1 MWWDPIKSCHA
12 TSLTWDIYSGRWEGI
27 QRLPLVKVEE
37 KGGSGKEV
45 WGLLSGDVAHAQ
57 VEDMQDKGTVS
68 P

>member
-1 MWWDPIKSCHA
+1 
-12 TSLTWDIYSGRWEGI
+12 
-27 QRLPLVKVEE
+27 VKVEE